1 MELPNGSYSA
11 GKKHKLSL
19 LGDVLKAL
27 RAKAK
32 VYVFSEDEV
41 DTETESEDNACSLK
55 DERMVEDHGHGKL
68 GKLNECQTQTTRRFQ
83 EVGPLNAENV
93 LGAENRRPV
102 PKWEAI
108 IRRTLN
114 RMEEPETK
122 LKSYS
127 APPSPVLR
135 TSLLLA

>member
-41 DTETESEDNACSLK
+41 DTETKSEDNACSLK

-68 GKLNECQTQTTRRFQ
+68 GKLNEC
-83 EVGPLNAENV
+83 
-93 LGAENRRPV
+93 
-102 PKWEAI
+102 
-108 IRRTLN
+108 
-114 RMEEPETK
+114 
-122 LKSYS
+122 
-127 APPSPVLR
+127 
-135 TSLLLA
+135 